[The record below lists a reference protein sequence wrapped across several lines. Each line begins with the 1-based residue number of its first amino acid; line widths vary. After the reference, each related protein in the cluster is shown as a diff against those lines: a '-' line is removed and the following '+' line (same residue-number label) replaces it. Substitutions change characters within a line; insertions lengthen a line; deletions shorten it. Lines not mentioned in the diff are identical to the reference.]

1 MSLYQKY
8 RPTTFNGV
16 VGNEQTVEVL
26 QKFASDQDR
35 PHSYL
40 YSGPPGTGKTT
51 CARIFAREIGA
62 FSVAVR
68 EMNMSETR
76 GIDTIREIIEVS
88 KFPPIGGPSLVWILD
103 EAHGITAEG
112 ANSLLKILE
121 DTPDYVYFILCTTEP
136 SKINKAIQSRCTSVT
151 FAPVSSRIVRALISD
166 VALEEHIDL
175 EPDVLKLLA
184 RVSEGIP
191 RKSLVLLESLGKIS
205 NTEAQVVF
213 LEEATHVVDENNEDV
228 IKLLRLLT
236 NGGASDWKHVSTLL
250 HSFQT
255 QGIEAERIRRAA
267 LSYLSKVLLN
277 QSGTTAIATSKKMYE
292 LNEPTYNTGFPGLVN
307 QIFRSLHMK

>member
-1 MSLYQKY
+1 M
-8 RPTTFNGV
+8 

-51 CARIFAREIGA
+51 CARVFAREIGT

-112 ANSLLKILE
+112 VNSLLKILE

-136 SKINKAIQSRCTSVT
+136 SKINKAIQSRCVSVT
-151 FAPVSSRIVRALISD
+151 FGPVSSRVIRSLISS
-166 VALEEHIDL
+166 VAAEEHIDI

-184 RVSEGIP
+184 KVSEGVP
-191 RKSLVLLESLGKIS
+191 RRALVLLESLGKID
-205 NTEAQVVF
+205 EIDGQLAF
-213 LEEATHVVDENNEDV
+213 LKGGSYAVDEENEEV
-228 IKLLRLLT
+228 IDLLRSLT
-236 NGGASDWKHVSTLL
+236 HGGASNWKHISALL

-255 QGIEAERIRRAA
+255 QSIDPERIRRAA
-267 LSYLSKVLLN
+267 LGYLSKVLMN
-277 QSGTTAIATSKKMYE
+277 QTGTSAISTSKKMFE
-292 LNEPTYNTGFPGLVN
+292 LQEPTYNTGFPGLVN